1 MYFYIIRLNQIYICD
16 VNEIM
21 EGKCDDKNSLVAEYN
36 LDFSTFRAPTRAIK
50 LKINEP
56 KSISLKNLERFQSLK
71 IPLPHFISFSVILS
85 LTQSC
90 GEAMILHGHRRR
102 IFPKLA
108 MGLTSICT
116 RKF

>member
-1 MYFYIIRLNQIYICD
+1 MIKILLSQNIIFN
-16 VNEIM
+16 
-21 EGKCDDKNSLVAEYN
+21 
-36 LDFSTFRAPTRAIK
+36 FSWTGRAIK
-50 LKINEP
+50 FKINEP

-71 IPLPHFISFSVILS
+71 ISLQHFISFSTILS

-102 IFPKLA
+102 IFLPRLA

-116 RKF
+116 DKF